1 MGTPVKKLV
10 AELHRL
16 YPDATAELN
25 FTTPL
30 ELLVAT
36 ILSAQ
41 STDKRINQITDT
53 LFEKYRTAEDYAT
66 VEPEVLEE
74 DIRSSGFYR
83 NKAKSL
89 IGMGGRLVE
98 EFGGEV
104 PTTSEELI
112 TLPGVARKTA
122 NVVLGTAY
130 GIASGVVVDTHVKRL
145 AFRLGLSSAKT
156 PVKVE
161 RDLMEALPQGEWVFV
176 AHALI
181 WHGRRVCDA
190 RKPACDE
197 CTLASFC
204 PKNGLAESA

>member
-1 MGTPVKKLV
+1 MPASVKKTL

-16 YPDATAELN
+16 YPGATAELD
-25 FTTPL
+25 FSTPL

-41 STDKRINQITDT
+41 STDKRINQITET
-53 LFEKYRTAEDYAT
+53 LFEKYRTAEDYACAET
-66 VEPEVLEE
+66 EVLEQ

-83 NKAKSL
+83 NKTKAL
-89 IGMGGRLVE
+89 VGMGRHLVDD
-98 EFGGEV
+98 FGGQV
-104 PTTSEELI
+104 PMTIEELV

-145 AFRLGLSSAKT
+145 AFRLGLSSSKT
-156 PVKVE
+156 PDKIE
-161 RDLMEALPQGEWVFV
+161 RDLMDVLPQGEWVFA

-181 WHGRRVCDA
+181 WHGRRVCHA
-190 RKPACDE
+190 RKPACDA
-197 CTLASFC
+197 CTLRGFC
-204 PKNGLAESA
+204 PKHGLEDGQ